1 MKRVHL
7 VQIGVGLIGSTV
19 LEQVAGNRATWRD
32 RLGVDVGVSA
42 VVGSTAALRAPDGGF
57 TDEHL
62 HTIVASR
69 RGGQSLDQLAQ
80 RLGLVAE
87 ERHRAVSADVIGP
100 ATVVVDTAAGP
111 ETTPLL
117 GAALTNGAGV
127 VAANKAP
134 FALPTGHSCGD
145 ALWEHAGTGGRV
157 RYEATCGAGLP
168 IISTLRSLLDTGDE
182 VSEITGT
189 VSGTF
194 GAIFSSV
201 AGGTAFSAAVAE
213 AKAAGYTEP
222 DPRDDL
228 SGLDVARKA
237 LILARTIGR
246 RVDLDEVEVE
256 PLDPPALAEVDVET
270 FMARI
275 EEADADI
282 AARASAAKAEGKTL
296 KYVATVRPDGPIRVG
311 LEAVDTSRVL
321 GALQGPENIVS
332 ITTRRYATYPLAVTG
347 PGAGAEVTAAGVV
360 ADILAL
366 AARR

>member
-19 LEQVAGNRATWRD
+19 LEQVAANRATWRE
-32 RLGVDVGVSA
+32 RLGLDVGVSA
-42 VVGSTAALRAPDGGF
+42 IVGSTAAILAPDGGF
-57 TDEHL
+57 DDEQL
-62 HTIVASR
+62 AAIVASR
-69 RGGQSLDQLAQ
+69 RGGQSLDQLAEV
-80 RLGLVAE
+80 LGLTAV
-87 ERHRAVSADVIGP
+87 ERRLAVSADV
-100 ATVVVDTAAGP
+100 ATADAIVVDTAAGP

-117 GAALTNGAGV
+117 GAALTNGAGI

-145 ALWEHAGTGGRV
+145 ALWQHAGTGGRV

-168 IISTLRSLLDTGDE
+168 IISTLRTLLDTGDE
-182 VSEITGT
+182 VTEITGS

-201 AGGTAFSAAVAE
+201 AAGASFSAAVAE

-256 PLDPPALAEVDVET
+256 SLVPAALAEVDVAT
-270 FMARI
+270 FLARI
-275 EEADADI
+275 GEADADI
-282 AARASAAKAEGKTL
+282 AARAAAAKLEGKTL

-321 GALQGPENIVS
+321 GALQGPENIIS
-332 ITTRRYATYPLAVTG
+332 ITTRRYARYPVAVTG

-366 AARR
+366 ALA

>member
-1 MKRVHL
+1 MKRVNL

-19 LEQVAGNRATWRD
+19 LEQIAANRATWRE
-32 RLGVDVGVSA
+32 RLGLDIGVSA
-42 VVGSTAALRAPDGGF
+42 IAGSRAAVLAPGGGF
-57 TDEHL
+57 TDEQL
-62 HTIVASR
+62 ATIVASR
-69 RGGQSLDQLAQ
+69 RDGQSLDRLAQ
-80 RLGLVAE
+80 ALGLAVD
-87 ERHRAVSADVIGP
+87 ERHRAVSADL
-100 ATVVVDTAAGP
+100 ATGGTIVVDTAAGP
-111 ETTPLL
+111 KTTPLL

-157 RYEATCGAGLP
+157 RYETTCGAGLP
-168 IISTLRSLLDTGDE
+168 IISTLHTLLDTGDE
-182 VSEITGT
+182 VQEITGT
-189 VSGTF
+189 LSGTL

-201 AGGTAFSAAVAE
+201 AAGEPFSAAVAE

-256 PLDPPALAEVDVET
+256 SLVPPSLAEVDVAT
-270 FMARI
+270 FMARVG
-275 EEADADI
+275 EADADI
-282 AARASAAKAEGKTL
+282 AARAAEAKADGKTL

-311 LEAVDTSRVL
+311 LEAVATSRVL

-332 ITTRRYATYPLAVTG
+332 ITTRRYAAYPLAVTG

-360 ADILAL
+360 ADMLAL
-366 AARR
+366 ALS

>member
-19 LEQVAGNRATWRD
+19 LEQVAANRATWRE
-32 RLGVDVGVSA
+32 RLGLDVGVSA
-42 VVGSTAALRAPDGGF
+42 IVGSTAAILAPKGGF
-57 TDEHL
+57 SDVHL
-62 HTIVASR
+62 ATIVASR
-69 RGGQSLDQLAQ
+69 RGGRSMDQLAEV
-80 RLGLVAE
+80 LGFAVE
-87 ERHRAVSADVIGP
+87 ERHRAVSADL
-100 ATVVVDTAAGP
+100 ATAGTIVVDTAAGP

-145 ALWEHAGTGGRV
+145 ALWQHAGTGGRV

-168 IISTLRSLLDTGDE
+168 IISTLRALLDTGDE
-182 VSEITGT
+182 VTEITGT

-201 AGGTAFSAAVAE
+201 AAGSPFSAAVAE

-237 LILARTIGR
+237 LILARTIGLK
-246 RVDLDEVEVE
+246 VDLEEVEVE
-256 PLDPPALAEVDVET
+256 SLVPPALAEVDIAT
-270 FMARI
+270 FLARI
-275 EEADADI
+275 GEADAGI
-282 AARASAAKAEGKTL
+282 SARAASARAAGKTL
-296 KYVATVRPDGPIRVG
+296 KYVATVGPDGPIRVG

-332 ITTRRYATYPLAVTG
+332 ITTRRYARYPLAVTG

-366 AARR
+366 ARS